1 MHMCVRGERSC
12 ICVLEVSG
20 HVYVCYGYVFHFIII
35 EISINSGKKTDIVL
49 DTDREIA
56 PNN

>member
-1 MHMCVRGERSC
+1 MQLAHASRYLIE
-12 ICVLEVSG
+12 LEK
-20 HVYVCYGYVFHFIII
+20 II